1 MEGSALGSR
10 TIPGSDES
18 IGNSDTWIEDS
29 TGLILRLQSRFDGLE
44 GL

>member
-10 TIPGSDES
+10 TIPGSLGLSDES

-29 TGLILRLQSRFDGLE
+29 TGLILRL
-44 GL
+44 